1 MSGLTTEN
9 ILLLG
14 ALGIGGYFLLSQGP
28 LGKTLD
34 KASNLANNLLEKA
47 GQGINAVDNL
57 IGKGGVAVNAV
68 TELIK
73 TPEKVLEL
81 PIIGAPIASVKQ
93 QVDSSVN
100 VGAGVVLVPSGC
112 PPGFRNDGLTCFKDG
127 GIRTYECGRLRGAF
141 GEDWGPKWCTDTWAP
156 EMKTQSLGCPAGREN
171 VDGLCYNPCPE
182 GKSRVPGM
190 PYLCR

>member
-1 MSGLTTEN
+1 MDDSTL
-9 ILLLG
+9 ILAAGLG
-14 ALGIGGYFLLSQGP
+14 AVAVAYLVAPGAVGKAVDAASKAIERGAGI
-28 LGKTLD
+28 
-34 KASNLANNLLEKA
+34 AEKA
-47 GQGINAVDNL
+47 IEFSGDA
-57 IGKGGVAVNAV
+57 
-68 TELIK
+68 TEAAIDTARK
-73 TPEKVLEL
+73 
-81 PIIGAPIASVKQ
+81 IAEETKKAIENT
-93 QVDSSVN
+93 VN
-100 VGAGVVLVPSGC
+100 VGIGTPLQFEGC
-112 PPGFRNDGLTCFKDG
+112 REGFRNDGLTCFKDG